1 VARISSE
8 SINAVREAADM
19 AAEVGRYTDLKR
31 NGAQMMGLC
40 PFHDERSPSFSVDP
54 RDKLYHCFGCGEAGD
69 VFGFVMEKE
78 GLAFAEAVEAL
89 ADRYGVEIQREQE
102 DPRAEARR
110 QARQRLQQLLERA
123 AAYYSNYLWE
133 SREAGKAREYL
144 AGRGLA
150 EDTLRAFGVGFAP
163 SAWDKILVAGQR
175 AGFTVPEMHS
185 VGLVQRSRQGQ
196 EYDRFRARIM
206 FPIRD
211 ARGRVLGFGGRATRD
226 DQKPKYVNTSETD
239 FFHKSEILYGL
250 DLARA
255 TMAKENR
262 ALVVEGYTDVLALH
276 QAGLQGA
283 VGVMGTAITPDQVKT
298 LSGVVD
304 EVILALD
311 ADEAG
316 QEAMLRA
323 QLVAGGRRMRLRVAS
338 MPKGVDPAE
347 LMAEADGPER
357 FRGYAKDAAELTDF
371 QVTRVLERTDTA
383 SPVERDQALAE
394 IAPIL
399 AGMEEGASQSE
410 LVRKVADRL
419 DLEPAMVM
427 GRVVAATPATGGPGA
442 GGYDSGR
449 GPAPAP
455 GGPGGRGQA
464 RPGGQGGIAGSA
476 PRSGGAGEPPR
487 RAAELTSRERR
498 ERALLAMCIALPEP
512 GADYLRRLGERHL
525 SRSGQAA
532 AAFIREHPKDPAG
545 HLPRENGA
553 LAALITELVMMARE
567 EPASEEAMELNF
579 LLLDQRRL
587 EDEIAAAGERGDYER
602 RARLSRERAAL
613 VERIARAQRV
623 AG

>member
-1 VARISSE
+1 MARISSD

-54 RDKLYHCFGCGEAGD
+54 QDKLYHCFGCGVAGD

-78 GLAFAEAVEAL
+78 GLQFAEAVEAL
-89 ADRYGVEIQREQE
+89 ADRYGVELQREQE

-133 SREAGKAREYL
+133 SKEAGKAREYL

-150 EDTLRAFGVGFAP
+150 EQTLRDFGVGFAP

-211 ARGRVLGFGGRATRD
+211 PRGRVLGFGGRATRD
-226 DQKPKYVNTSETD
+226 DQKPKYVNTAETD

-250 DLARA
+250 DRARA
-255 TMAKENR
+255 AMAKENR

-276 QAGLQGA
+276 QAGLEGA

-323 QLVAGGRRMRLRVAS
+323 QRVAGGRRMRLRVAT

-347 LMAEADGPER
+347 LMVEPDGAER

-371 QVTRVLERTDTA
+371 QVMRIIDRTDTS

-394 IAPIL
+394 VAPIL
-399 AGMEEGASQSE
+399 AAMEEGASRSE
-410 LVRKVADRL
+410 LERKVADRL
-419 DLEPAMVM
+419 DLEPAMVS

-442 GGYDSGR
+442 SSTPLQGR
-449 GPAPAP
+449 GSVTPDPSPAN
-455 GGPGGRGQA
+455 
-464 RPGGQGGIAGSA
+464 
-476 PRSGGAGEPPR
+476 RSV
-487 RAAELTSRERR
+487 ELTPRERK
-498 ERALLAMCIALPEP
+498 ERALLAMCIALPER
-512 GADYLRRLGERHL
+512 GGDYLTKLKDTQL
-525 SRSGQAA
+525 SPSGRAA
-532 AAFIREHPKDPAG
+532 AQFLRTHLADPAE
-545 HLPRENGA
+545 HLPRENGN
-553 LAALITELVMMARE
+553 LAALITELVMTARE
-567 EPASEEAMELNF
+567 EPSSEEAMAWNF
-579 LLLDQRRL
+579 QFLEERRL
-587 EDEIAAAGERGDYER
+587 EDEIAAAGAQDYER
-602 RARLSRERAAL
+602 RSRLIRELSKLRQASPT
-613 VERIARAQRV
+613 RN
-623 AG
+623 G